1 MESYTPPIITQNTDM
16 QKMKKNVVSHVF
28 KYSSILFLIIIAV
41 INTFNANPSDYNT
54 FSPDSTLAETKRT
67 ITTMNLMFS
76 LFFVISFISYLIV
89 DSKNI
94 PSIIIKYAVIGL
106 AGLGILSGISLISR
120 EVAMNS
126 KNLSPEERQK
136 LLDTNSSNQE
146 ESRNLLAM
154 IFTTFLIFITLV
166 VFTNVDDAFD
176 QIKNL
181 FNSFLKLFKVK

>member
-41 INTFNANPSDYNT
+41 INAFNANPGDYNT

-94 PSIIIKYAVIGL
+94 PSIIIKYGVIGL